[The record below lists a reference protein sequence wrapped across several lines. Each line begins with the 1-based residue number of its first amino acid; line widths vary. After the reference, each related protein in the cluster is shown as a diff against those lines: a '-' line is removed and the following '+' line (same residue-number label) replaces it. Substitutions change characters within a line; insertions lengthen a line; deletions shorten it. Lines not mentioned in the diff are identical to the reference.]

1 MTREYFASLEP
12 RPDDPILGLVEL
24 YKNDPRDTK
33 VNLGVGIYLD
43 NEGRLPLMKAVGAA
57 EQRLAQ
63 RGAPHG
69 YIPMSGLPAYCAA
82 IQKLVFG
89 ATNEAVLSGRI
100 ATIQSLG
107 GTGALRLGAVF
118 AHEYLGLTKA
128 VVSNPTWGN
137 HITLFEHAGLKVDRY
152 PYLNK
157 EKNGVDFEAM
167 KACLEGLEAGTV
179 VLLHACCHNPTGY
192 DLNAE
197 QWAEVTRIIQERD
210 LLPFLDIA
218 YQGFG
223 SGLDDDAAAVRA
235 LCAAG
240 VSFMVSSS
248 CSKNFGL
255 YGERAGSLHIV
266 TPNAGEAA
274 VVTSIIKAIVRAEY
288 SNPATHGAAIVN
300 EVLNDEELYAV
311 WEDEVTGMRTRI
323 RSMRESLVA
332 AGEAVGAD
340 LSFAVRQA
348 GMFSFTGLNA
358 EQMLALREKYGVYG
372 VANGRICIA
381 GLNTENVTYVAKA
394 IAGVR

>member
-197 QWAEVTRIIQERD
+197 QWAEVSGTRPAS
-210 LLPFLDIA
+210 LPRHRL
-218 YQGFG
+218 
-223 SGLDDDAAAVRA
+223 SGLR
-235 LCAAG
+235 
-240 VSFMVSSS
+240 
-248 CSKNFGL
+248 
-255 YGERAGSLHIV
+255 
-266 TPNAGEAA
+266 
-274 VVTSIIKAIVRAEY
+274 
-288 SNPATHGAAIVN
+288 
-300 EVLNDEELYAV
+300 
-311 WEDEVTGMRTRI
+311 
-323 RSMRESLVA
+323 
-332 AGEAVGAD
+332 
-340 LSFAVRQA
+340 
-348 GMFSFTGLNA
+348 
-358 EQMLALREKYGVYG
+358 LRP
-372 VANGRICIA
+372 
-381 GLNTENVTYVAKA
+381 
-394 IAGVR
+394 

>member
-1 MTREYFASLEP
+1 MTRQYFAPLEP

-24 YKNDPRDTK
+24 YKNDPRETK
-33 VNLGVGIYLD
+33 VNLGVGVYLN
-43 NEGRLPLMKAVGAA
+43 NEGALPLMKAVGAA
-57 EQRLAQ
+57 ERRLAE
-63 RGAPHG
+63 RGTPHG
-69 YIPMSGLPAYCAA
+69 YIPMSGMPGYCAA

-89 ATNEAVLSGRI
+89 AANEAVLSGRI

-167 KACLEGLEAGTV
+167 TAYLEGLEAGTV

-197 QWAEVTRIIQERD
+197 QWAKITQIVQERD

-223 SGLDDDAAAVRA
+223 SGLDEDAAAVRT
-235 LCAAG
+235 LCDAG
-240 VSFMVSSS
+240 VSFLVSSS

-255 YGERAGSLHIV
+255 YGERAGGLHIV
-266 TPNAGEAA
+266 TPNAGEAK

-288 SNPATHGAAIVN
+288 SNPATHGSAIVN
-300 EVLNDEELYAV
+300 EILNDDELRASWEE
-311 WEDEVTGMRTRI
+311 EVAGMRTRI
-323 RSMRESLVA
+323 RSMRESLTA
-332 AGEAVGAD
+332 AGEALGAD

-381 GLNTENVTYVAKA
+381 GLNTKNVTYVAEA
-394 IAGVR
+394 LAGVR

>member
-1 MTREYFASLEP
+1 MTREYFAPLEP

-33 VNLGVGIYLD
+33 VNLGVGVYLNND
-43 NEGRLPLMKAVGAA
+43 GKLPLMKAVGAA
-57 EQRLAQ
+57 EKRLAE
-63 RGAPHG
+63 RGEPHG
-69 YIPMSGLPAYCAA
+69 YIPMSGLPGYCAA
-82 IQKLVFG
+82 VQKLVFG
-89 ATNEAVLSGRI
+89 ADNEAVLTGRI
-100 ATIQSLG
+100 ATVQSLG
-107 GTGALRLGAVF
+107 GTGALRLGSVF
-118 AHEYLGLTKA
+118 AHDYLGFKKG

-137 HITLFEHAGLKVDRY
+137 HITLFEHAGLEVDRY

-157 EKNGVDFEAM
+157 DKNGVDFEAM
-167 KACLEGLEAGTV
+167 KAYLEGLEAGTV

-197 QWAEVTRIIQERD
+197 QWTEVTKIIQERD
-210 LLPFLDIA
+210 LFPFLDIA

-240 VSFMVSSS
+240 ISFMVSSS

-255 YGERAGSLHIV
+255 YGERAGGLHIV
-266 TPNAGEAA
+266 TKNAAEAK

-300 EVLNDEELYAV
+300 EILNDEELYAQWV
-311 WEDEVTGMRTRI
+311 EEVTAMRTRI
-323 RSMRESLVA
+323 RSMRESLTA
-332 AGEAVGAD
+332 AGKAHGAD

-381 GLNTENVTYVAKA
+381 GLNSGNVDYVAEA
-394 IAGVR
+394 LAAVR

>member
-1 MTREYFASLEP
+1 MRPVQARSVGARIP
-12 RPDDPILGLVEL
+12 RP
-24 YKNDPRDTK
+24 
-33 VNLGVGIYLD
+33 
-43 NEGRLPLMKAVGAA
+43 
-57 EQRLAQ
+57 
-63 RGAPHG
+63 
-69 YIPMSGLPAYCAA
+69 
-82 IQKLVFG
+82 
-89 ATNEAVLSGRI
+89 
-100 ATIQSLG
+100 
-107 GTGALRLGAVF
+107 
-118 AHEYLGLTKA
+118 HEY
-128 VVSNPTWGN
+128 VVKRN

-179 VLLHACCHNPTGY
+179 AVLHASSGLDSTPSSGSEDHS
-192 DLNAE
+192 
-197 QWAEVTRIIQERD
+197 ERD
-210 LLPFLDIA
+210 LLIELDIA

-255 YGERAGSLHIV
+255 YGERAGGLHVV
-266 TPNAGEAA
+266 TPNADEAA

-381 GLNTENVTYVAKA
+381 GLNTENVT
-394 IAGVR
+394 

>member
-197 QWAEVTRIIQERD
+197 QWAEVT
-210 LLPFLDIA
+210 
-218 YQGFG
+218 
-223 SGLDDDAAAVRA
+223 
-235 LCAAG
+235 
-240 VSFMVSSS
+240 
-248 CSKNFGL
+248 
-255 YGERAGSLHIV
+255 
-266 TPNAGEAA
+266 
-274 VVTSIIKAIVRAEY
+274 SIIKAIVRAES

-300 EVLNDEELYAV
+300 EVLNDEELYAA

-323 RSMRESLVA
+323 RSMRESLAA

-381 GLNTENVTYVAKA
+381 GLNTENVTYVAEA

>member
-1 MTREYFASLEP
+1 MTREYFAPLEP

-33 VNLGVGIYLD
+33 VNLGVGVYLNND
-43 NEGRLPLMKAVGAA
+43 GKLPLMKAVGAA
-57 EQRLAQ
+57 EKRLAE
-63 RGAPHG
+63 RGEPHG
-69 YIPMSGLPAYCAA
+69 YIPMSGLPGYCAA
-82 IQKLVFG
+82 VQKLVFG
-89 ATNEAVLSGRI
+89 ADNEAVLTGRI
-100 ATIQSLG
+100 ATVQSLG
-107 GTGALRLGAVF
+107 GTGALRLGSVF
-118 AHEYLGLTKA
+118 AHDYLGFKKG

-137 HITLFEHAGLKVDRY
+137 HITLFEHAGLEVDRY

-157 EKNGVDFEAM
+157 DKNGVDFEAM
-167 KACLEGLEAGTV
+167 KAYLEGLEAGTV

-197 QWAEVTRIIQERD
+197 QWTEVTKIIQERD
-210 LLPFLDIA
+210 LFPFLDIA

-235 LCAAG
+235 LCAADI
-240 VSFMVSSS
+240 SFMVSSS

-255 YGERAGSLHIV
+255 YGERAGGLHIV
-266 TPNAGEAA
+266 TKNAAEAK

-300 EVLNDEELYAV
+300 EILNDEELYAQWV
-311 WEDEVTGMRTRI
+311 EEVTAMRTRI
-323 RSMRESLVA
+323 RSMRESLTA
-332 AGEAVGAD
+332 AGKAHGAD

-381 GLNTENVTYVAKA
+381 GLNSGNVDYVAEA
-394 IAGVR
+394 LAAVR

>member
-1 MTREYFASLEP
+1 
-12 RPDDPILGLVEL
+12 
-24 YKNDPRDTK
+24 
-33 VNLGVGIYLD
+33 
-43 NEGRLPLMKAVGAA
+43 MKAVGAA
-57 EQRLAQ
+57 EQRLAK

-223 SGLDDDAAAVRA
+223 SGLDDDAAAGPRPVRRRRLLHGQFLLLEELPASTANVRA
-235 LCAAG
+235 VC
-240 VSFMVSSS
+240 MSSLPTQTKPQWS
-248 CSKNFGL
+248 PPSSRPSSAPN
-255 YGERAGSLHIV
+255 
-266 TPNAGEAA
+266 TPTLPRTAPLSSTKSSTTKSSTPSG
-274 VVTSIIKAIVRAEY
+274 R
-288 SNPATHGAAIVN
+288 
-300 EVLNDEELYAV
+300 
-311 WEDEVTGMRTRI
+311 MR
-323 RSMRESLVA
+323 
-332 AGEAVGAD
+332 
-340 LSFAVRQA
+340 
-348 GMFSFTGLNA
+348 
-358 EQMLALREKYGVYG
+358 
-372 VANGRICIA
+372 
-381 GLNTENVTYVAKA
+381 
-394 IAGVR
+394 

>member
-43 NEGRLPLMKAVGAA
+43 NKGRLPLMKAVGAA

-137 HITLFEHAGLKVDRY
+137 HITLFEHAGLKST
-152 PYLNK
+152 
-157 EKNGVDFEAM
+157 A
-167 KACLEGLEAGTV
+167 T
-179 VLLHACCHNPTGY
+179 PTS
-192 DLNAE
+192 
-197 QWAEVTRIIQERD
+197 TRRRT
-210 LLPFLDIA
+210 A
-218 YQGFG
+218 
-223 SGLDDDAAAVRA
+223 ST
-235 LCAAG
+235 
-240 VSFMVSSS
+240 
-248 CSKNFGL
+248 SK
-255 YGERAGSLHIV
+255 
-266 TPNAGEAA
+266 P
-274 VVTSIIKAIVRAEY
+274 
-288 SNPATHGAAIVN
+288 
-300 EVLNDEELYAV
+300 
-311 WEDEVTGMRTRI
+311 
-323 RSMRESLVA
+323 
-332 AGEAVGAD
+332 
-340 LSFAVRQA
+340 
-348 GMFSFTGLNA
+348 
-358 EQMLALREKYGVYG
+358 
-372 VANGRICIA
+372 
-381 GLNTENVTYVAKA
+381 
-394 IAGVR
+394 

>member
-1 MTREYFASLEP
+1 MSKSIFDVVGQA
-12 RPDDPILGLVEL
+12 PDDPILGLVEL

-63 RGAPHG
+63 RALRTATSR
-69 YIPMSGLPAYCAA
+69 MSGLPAYCAA

-192 DLNAE
+192 DLNASSGP
-197 QWAEVTRIIQERD
+197 RSR
-210 LLPFLDIA
+210 
-218 YQGFG
+218 G
-223 SGLDDDAAAVRA
+223 SFRNATCFPSSTSPIRA
-235 LCAAG
+235 SAPALTTTQPPSAPCAPPAL
-240 VSFMVSSS
+240 SFMVSSS

-255 YGERAGSLHIV
+255 YGERAGGLHVV
-266 TPNAGEAA
+266 TPNADEAA

-372 VANGRICIA
+372 VANRPHLHSPA
-381 GLNTENVTYVAKA
+381 STLKM
-394 IAGVR
+394 

>member
-43 NEGRLPLMKAVGAA
+43 NEGRLPLMKAVGSA
-57 EQRLAQ
+57 EQRLAK

-179 VLLHACCHNPTGY
+179 VLLHAATTRPATTSTPSSGPRSRGSFR
-192 DLNAE
+192 NATCFPSSTSPIRASAPALTTT
-197 QWAEVTRIIQERD
+197 QPPSAPCAPPASPSWSVPPARRTS
-210 LLPFLDIA
+210 A
-218 YQGFG
+218 
-223 SGLDDDAAAVRA
+223 STANVRA
-235 LCAAG
+235 VC
-240 VSFMVSSS
+240 MSSLPTQTKPQWS
-248 CSKNFGL
+248 PPSSRPSSAPN
-255 YGERAGSLHIV
+255 
-266 TPNAGEAA
+266 TPTLPRTAPLSSTKSSTTKSSTPSG
-274 VVTSIIKAIVRAEY
+274 R
-288 SNPATHGAAIVN
+288 
-300 EVLNDEELYAV
+300 
-311 WEDEVTGMRTRI
+311 MR
-323 RSMRESLVA
+323 
-332 AGEAVGAD
+332 
-340 LSFAVRQA
+340 
-348 GMFSFTGLNA
+348 
-358 EQMLALREKYGVYG
+358 
-372 VANGRICIA
+372 
-381 GLNTENVTYVAKA
+381 
-394 IAGVR
+394 

>member
-1 MTREYFASLEP
+1 MITIARFKQIVEGLLYYVEEDYQTVPEEQTLLYQMFYGVTDRNFDFYEQAKAIFTRRNTSPRKVIATMEFPKDKTHFPCIVIREPGRGKGSVDPFGGFGAPPLDEFGNDPYRREGFVNSNRSDVQLMCLSDNMLESILIGEVLWTLLIGARNTLEQEFVRFSFNAEDLIAQNDLFP
-12 RPDDPILGLVEL
+12 LPILIKTISVEIEDVNRYASIIRPEL
-24 YKNDPRDTK
+24 ITK
-33 VNLGVGIYLD
+33 
-43 NEGRLPLMKAVGAA
+43 
-57 EQRLAQ
+57 
-63 RGAPHG
+63 
-69 YIPMSGLPAYCAA
+69 
-82 IQKLVFG
+82 F
-89 ATNEAVLSGRI
+89 
-100 ATIQSLG
+100 
-107 GTGALRLGAVF
+107 
-118 AHEYLGLTKA
+118 
-128 VVSNPTWGN
+128 
-137 HITLFEHAGLKVDRY
+137 
-152 PYLNK
+152 
-157 EKNGVDFEAM
+157 
-167 KACLEGLEAGTV
+167 
-179 VLLHACCHNPTGY
+179 
-192 DLNAE
+192 
-197 QWAEVTRIIQERD
+197 
-210 LLPFLDIA
+210 
-218 YQGFG
+218 GFG

-255 YGERAGSLHIV
+255 YGERAGGLHVV
-266 TPNAGEAA
+266 TPNADEAT